1 MPENTS
7 LLLINPSLF
16 LTLIGYIFLLDPSGA
31 QGVTICVSLSVR
43 HKVVKSTESSS
54 FSLRPVLGQSQVSLR
69 SLSLLRI
76 VQTEPKIL
84 RLVLRILPLETS
96 DAVAW

>member
-1 MPENTS
+1 MA
-7 LLLINPSLF
+7 F
-16 LTLIGYIFLLDPSGA
+16 
-31 QGVTICVSLSVR
+31 SLSVR

-84 RLVLRILPLETS
+84 RLVLRILPLEISPTQWRGDHMAS
-96 DAVAW
+96 YLGPVSL